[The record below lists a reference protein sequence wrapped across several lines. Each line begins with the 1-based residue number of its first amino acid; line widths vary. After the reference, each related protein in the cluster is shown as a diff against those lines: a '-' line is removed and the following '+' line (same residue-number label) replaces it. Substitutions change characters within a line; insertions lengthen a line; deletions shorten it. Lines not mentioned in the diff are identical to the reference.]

1 MAQSYSFIGTNSGHN
16 LAETSL
22 YGADLAPSTLP
33 NGHSQVQTCG
43 MDICEL
49 TAVALTVAP
58 LSPRLA

>member
-1 MAQSYSFIGTNSGHN
+1 VAQSYSVIGTNSGRN

-22 YGADLAPSTLP
+22 YEADLAPSTLP
-33 NGHSQVQTCG
+33 HGHRQVQTCR
-43 MDICEL
+43 MEICEF